1 MRDAAALTVALAD
14 IVPGTQVAALVPL
27 GSGPRARTYRA
38 DVIADSRSQSWVV
51 KHFADDSDHAHQE
64 FVCQARLRGTVG
76 IVPTLIAAD
85 PQRRILIVES
95 LQPAVDLFV
104 ALRRSADPLAT
115 MRTLG
120 DVTARLI
127 AATRE
132 APARPDEVV
141 LRERDALVAAWPRVD
156 AWARTFGVD
165 APHAFR
171 AALHEVGSRYAQPA
185 VSSLTQG
192 DPAPSNVMF
201 TADGQA
207 RLVDFEYGAQR
218 PVLSDLA
225 QWWIRCPLPE
235 PWFEALVD
243 RVRAANLA
251 DGVYR
256 DADAFDEDLSYAATY
271 AALYMFTWLPIGATS
286 TDDPAWIGPWRVRQ
300 ALLSSSSRGARAAR
314 ASLSLA
320 PIYEWLSRLNEALRR
335 AWPASGDGAPD
346 WQAIVG
352 KDA

>member
-1 MRDAAALTVALAD
+1 VRDAAALTVALAD

-38 DVIADSRSQSWVV
+38 DVIAEGRSQSWVV
-51 KHFADDSDHAHQE
+51 KYFPDDSEHALQE
-64 FVCQARLRGTVG
+64 FACQARLRGTVG
-76 IVPTLIAAD
+76 IVPALIAAD
-85 PQRRILIVES
+85 PKRRILIAES

-115 MRTLG
+115 MRALG

-127 AATRE
+127 AATCQPPG
-132 APARPDEVV
+132 PADDVV
-141 LRERDALVAAWPRVD
+141 ARERDELVAAWPRVET
-156 AWARTFGVD
+156 WARSFGVET
-165 APHAFR
+165 PHAVR
-171 AALHEVGSRYAQPA
+171 AALDAVCERYVHPA
-185 VSSLTQG
+185 VASLTQG

-218 PVLSDLA
+218 QALSDLV

-235 PWFEALVD
+235 PWFETLVD
-243 RVRAANLA
+243 RVRAATLA

-256 DADAFDEDLSYAATY
+256 EADAFDDDLSHIATY

-286 TDDPAWIGPWRVRQ
+286 TDDPAWVGPWRVRQ

-314 ASLSLA
+314 AIASLK
-320 PIYEWLSRLNEALRR
+320 PIYEWLSRLNDALSR

-346 WQAIVG
+346 WHALVG
-352 KDA
+352 KSA

>member
-1 MRDAAALTVALAD
+1 VRDAAALTVALAD
-14 IVPGTQVAALVPL
+14 VVPGTQVAALVPL

-38 DVIADSRSQSWVV
+38 DVIADGRSQSWVV
-51 KHFADDSDHAHQE
+51 KHFPDDSEHARQE
-64 FVCQARLRGTVG
+64 FGCQARLRGTVG

-85 PQRRILIVES
+85 PQRRILVVES

-104 ALRRSADPLAT
+104 ALRRSVDPLAT
-115 MRTLG
+115 TRSLG

-132 APARPDEVV
+132 PPAHPDGVAI
-141 LRERDALVAAWPRVD
+141 RERDVLLATWPRVD
-156 AWARTFGVD
+156 AWARSFGIETPN
-165 APHAFR
+165 ALR
-171 AALHEVGSRYAQPA
+171 ATLDDLGERYAHPA
-185 VSSLTQG
+185 VASLTQG

-218 PVLSDLA
+218 QALSDVV

-243 RVRAANLA
+243 QVRAATLA

-256 DADAFDEDLSYAATY
+256 EADAFDDDLSHAATY

-286 TDDPAWIGPWRVRQ
+286 TDDPAWVGPWRVRQ

-314 ASLSLA
+314 AVASLA
-320 PIYEWLSRLNEALRR
+320 PIYDWLSQLNEALTR

-346 WQAIVG
+346 WPALVG
-352 KDA
+352 KSA

>member
-14 IVPGTQVAALVPL
+14 MVPGTQVAALVPL

-51 KHFADDSDHAHQE
+51 KHFPDDSDHAQQE
-64 FVCQARLRGTVG
+64 FACQARLRGTVG

-85 PQRRILIVES
+85 PKRRILVVES

-104 ALRRSADPLAT
+104 ALRRSVDPLVT
-115 MRTLG
+115 IRTLG

-127 AATRE
+127 GATRE
-132 APARPDEVV
+132 PPSHVDPIAV
-141 LRERDALVAAWPRVD
+141 RERDALIAAWPRVD
-156 AWARTFGVD
+156 AWARSFGVD
-165 APHAFR
+165 APQAFR
-171 AALHEVGSRYAQPA
+171 AALDDLGERYANPTVA
-185 VSSLTQG
+185 CLTQG

-207 RLVDFEYGAQR
+207 RLVDFEYGAHRQA
-218 PVLSDLA
+218 LSDLV

-235 PWFEALVD
+235 PWFETLVD
-243 RVRAANLA
+243 RVRAATLA

-256 DADAFDEDLSYAATY
+256 EAEAFDDDLSHAATY
-271 AALYMFTWLPIGATS
+271 AALYMFTWLPIATTS
-286 TDDPAWIGPWRVRQ
+286 TDDPAWVGSWRVRQ
-300 ALLSSSSRGARAAR
+300 ALLSSTSRGARAAR
-314 ASLSLA
+314 AIEALG
-320 PIYEWLSRLNEALRR
+320 PICDWLSRLNEALTR

-346 WQAIVG
+346 WHTLVG
-352 KDA
+352 KSA